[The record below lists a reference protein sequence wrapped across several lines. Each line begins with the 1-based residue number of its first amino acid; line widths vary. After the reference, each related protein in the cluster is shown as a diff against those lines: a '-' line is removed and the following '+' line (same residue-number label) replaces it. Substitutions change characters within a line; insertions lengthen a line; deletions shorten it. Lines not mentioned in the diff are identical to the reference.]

1 MEFPNMMRPS
11 FASRKRTKLQF
22 QEKIPDRHI
31 MIYLDDRNYL
41 LEYDS
46 EIKSAI
52 ISESLSK

>member
-1 MEFPNMMRPS
+1 MMRPS